1 MFELVHESWFSLV
14 VTAAGLA
21 ATLTKGRRIERPA
34 SVAAAWAVAALAGGM
49 LGMALGQQ
57 KVDAAFRRMSELDLA
72 TRVKILSVGTREATA
87 NLLFGAGCALLLLA
101 VGTALALIGVK
112 TK

>member
-1 MFELVHESWFSLV
+1 
-14 VTAAGLA
+14 
-21 ATLTKGRRIERPA
+21 
-34 SVAAAWAVAALAGGM
+34 
-49 LGMALGQQ
+49 
-57 KVDAAFRRMSELDLA
+57 MSELDLA

-101 VGTALALIGVK
+101 VGTALALIGAK